1 MFASIS
7 ECKDVFDVVVK
18 AQCTDATAMANT
30 EVTVSMGDMVVVKT
44 TDQDEEG
51 EPDNGGKTQ
60 VILQLQP
67 ITSGLGEDSGEAE
80 TAVVAVEA
88 QEEALDEEGVELGY
102 PITCGESRAVLL
114 FKKFVCPG
122 INVKCVR
129 YEDQL
134 ISPKQFVHMSG
145 KATLKDWKRA
155 IRMGGVM
162 LRKMMD
168 SGQLDFYQHSTLC
181 TNTCRST
188 KFDLLISNTRFP
200 PDSTLLSTPTSTTVP
215 VGNGEQGAGVTD
227 RTEEATAAASVE
239 WTTSNVEAT
248 AKKEGQEISEDTLN
262 FWKGIADVGLMG
274 EVVTN
279 IRTELLEM
287 LKGVQLRSDH
297 TSLQDSEVAVLSN
310 LVQVFG
316 LLDSIKKILSEK
328 RLQTDPSQE
337 QDLHTLTSLEQQLE
351 EQKKQQAQSWLA
363 LNSMVAPPP
372 PPPTKRAPKRPR
384 LQRPAS
390 TTTLLSPSSPA
401 GALGQ
406 PLTLQPQQFT
416 VLSPITLSSV
426 GQPFTVANLPIAT
439 LAQTANT
446 VTLHTLPGGSQ
457 ILTRYT
463 GGGGAGGA
471 TVVTTASADGKGGDT
486 FTLHPSSGLTLVGT
500 AAVQDPSHLGAV
512 MSNMELVQLAPGT
525 IGTEGM
531 VVSAAGGAEVME
543 GAMLV
548 QQDLSGVMGVGGMTV
563 AAVGGGG
570 EVEESQTHATVIEID
585 PAPGGVE
592 QHAVGVME
600 LQLATGASGEGVDDD
615 EVTTMVVQ
623 GSMVATGSEEEEE
636 EEEAAPMMEQE
647 QGEEVQ
653 TGQGEAQGEEVAV
666 ASGEL
671 QLETDGQLETLQ
683 IMVVE
688 DDTATATVE
697 DK

>member
-1 MFASIS
+1 MFASVS

-18 AQCTDATAMANT
+18 AQEIDVKAMADT
-30 EVTVSMGDMVVVKT
+30 EVAVSMGDMVVVKT
-44 TDQDEEG
+44 TEQDDEG
-51 EPDNGGKTQ
+51 EPDNGSKTQ

-67 ITSGLGEDSGEAE
+67 ITPGLGEDAGEAE

-88 QEEALDEEGVELGY
+88 QEEATIDGEEVELGY
-102 PITCGESRAVLL
+102 PITCGESKAVLL

-122 INVKCVR
+122 INVKCVK

-155 IRMGGVM
+155 IRIGGVM

-200 PDSTLLSTPTSTTVP
+200 PDSTLLSTPTSATVP
-215 VGNGEQGAGVTD
+215 VGNGEQAGCVTE

-239 WTTSNVEAT
+239 WNSSSVEAT
-248 AKKEGQEISEDTLN
+248 GKKEGQEISEDTLN

-316 LLDSIKKILSEK
+316 LLDSIKKILNEK
-328 RLQTDPSQE
+328 RQQTDPSQE
-337 QDLHTLTSLEQQLE
+337 QDLNTLTSLEQQLE
-351 EQKKQQAQSWLA
+351 EQKKQQAQNWLA
-363 LNSMVAPPP
+363 LNSMVAPPAP
-372 PPPTKRAPKRPR
+372 PPAKRAPKRPR

-390 TTTLLSPSSPA
+390 TTTLLSSPSVAPA
-401 GALGQ
+401 TPTGLAQ
-406 PLTLQPQQFT
+406 PVTLHPQQFT
-416 VLSPITLSSV
+416 VLSPITLTSV
-426 GQPFTVANLPIAT
+426 GQPFTVANLPIGT
-439 LAQTANT
+439 LAQPANT

-457 ILTRYT
+457 IFTRYT
-463 GGGGAGGA
+463 GGTGAG
-471 TVVTTASADGKGGDT
+471 VVAADGKGDT
-486 FTLHPSSGLTLVGT
+486 ITLHPSSGLTLVGT
-500 AAVQDPSHLGAV
+500 AAVQDPSQLGAV
-512 MSNMELVQLAPGT
+512 VSPMELVQLTQGAMGA
-525 IGTEGM
+525 EGV
-531 VVSAAGGAEVME
+531 VVSATGGAEVME

-548 QQDLSGVMGVGGMTV
+548 QQDLSGAVGVGGLTV
-563 AAVGGGG
+563 AGVGG
-570 EVEESQTHATVIEID
+570 EEDNQAHTTVIEID
-585 PAPGGVE
+585 PAPGE

-600 LQLATGASGEGVDDD
+600 LQLAGASVEGGDDE
-615 EVTTMVVQ
+615 EVTTVVVQ
-623 GSMVATGSEEEEE
+623 GSMVTTTGGEEGEEVTPMEEQGEEEVGGVQGEVQEGEE
-636 EEEAAPMMEQE
+636 EEEAVQQE
-647 QGEEVQ
+647 EE
-653 TGQGEAQGEEVAV
+653 GEAGT
-666 ASGEL
+666 L
-671 QLETDGQLETLQ
+671 QLETLQ
-683 IMVVE
+683 VVVVE
-688 DDTATATVE
+688 EESSVANSE
-697 DK
+697 NK

>member
-1 MFASIS
+1 
-7 ECKDVFDVVVK
+7 
-18 AQCTDATAMANT
+18 MANT

-200 PDSTLLSTPTSTTVP
+200 PDSALLSTPTSTTVAL
-215 VGNGEQGAGVTD
+215 GNGEQGAGATD
-227 RTEEATAAASVE
+227 RAEEATAAASVE
-239 WTTSNVEAT
+239 WTTSSVET
-248 AKKEGQEISEDTLN
+248 TVKKEGQEISEDTLN

-390 TTTLLSPSSPA
+390 TTALLSPSSISPA
-401 GALGQ
+401 GQ
-406 PLTLQPQQFT
+406 PLSLQPQQFT

-426 GQPFTVANLPIAT
+426 GQPFTVANLPMAT
-439 LAQTANT
+439 LAQSANT
-446 VTLHTLPGGSQ
+446 VTLHTLPGGSH
-457 ILTRYT
+457 IFTRYT
-463 GGGGAGGA
+463 GAGGGG
-471 TVVTTASADGKGGDT
+471 VVTTSAADGKGGDT
-486 FTLHPSSGLTLVGT
+486 ITLHPSSGLTLVGT
-500 AAVQDPSHLGAV
+500 AAVQDPGHLGAL
-512 MSNMELVQLAPGT
+512 MSPVELVQLAQGAM
-525 IGTEGM
+525 GAEGM

-548 QQDLSGVMGVGGMTV
+548 QQDLSGVMGVAGMS
-563 AAVGGGG
+563 
-570 EVEESQTHATVIEID
+570 VEESQTHATVIEID

-592 QHAVGVME
+592 QHTVGVME
-600 LQLATGASGEGVDDD
+600 LQLATGAAGQGVDED
-615 EVTTMVVQ
+615 EVTTVVVQ
-623 GSMVATGSEEEEE
+623 GSMVATGGEEEE
-636 EEEAAPMMEQE
+636 EEEASAMMEQGE
-647 QGEEVQ
+647 GEEVQ
-653 TGQGEAQGEEVAV
+653 TGQGEAQEQQEEVQGEEVAV

-671 QLETDGQLETLQ
+671 QLEADGQLETLQ

-688 DDTATATVE
+688 DETTTATVE